1 MSVRRSGPLGNSTT
15 PRDELIPANAELRAR
30 ESERVASLS
39 VRSPMDYNKR
49 GTLLMSSSDGEV
61 RTQDLNQVPMPVL
74 LREIPTL
81 RVIDFTLRSENRK
94 QWQEGKVTRAEDL
107 EYSMVPEPS
116 INEVDLPLL
125 TREVNRRIR
134 KRQHAVENNEMLAA
148 TSRSSVR
155 HSP

>member
-1 MSVRRSGPLGNSTT
+1 MGNSTT

-39 VRSPMDYNKR
+39 VRSPLDSNKR
-49 GTLLMSSSDGEV
+49 GTLLMSSSDVEV

-94 QWQEGKVTRAEDL
+94 QW
-107 EYSMVPEPS
+107 
-116 INEVDLPLL
+116 
-125 TREVNRRIR
+125 
-134 KRQHAVENNEMLAA
+134 
-148 TSRSSVR
+148 
-155 HSP
+155 